1 MGQCTCPMCDSTE
14 RRSILQNSSKI
25 FIRFNN
31 FKIFRWRISLMRQL
45 NALPSCHIL
54 DPSLVISQATPSN
67 GWPLSPLSLQP
78 RHPALKL
85 NKGLRETKTESQFR
99 VPFWQTATSCVY
111 DNEES
116 NALCVHSL
124 CQGIESIRIPLLTLL
139 SSQRSNLW
147 LSMLLNVLSDKYHA
161 G

>member
-1 MGQCTCPMCDSTE
+1 MRTNWMRRVSQGSDFSMPGRFTWSPSTPILPSNMGQCTCPMCDSTE

-99 VPFWQTATSCVY
+99 VPFWQTATSCVMTMR
-111 DNEES
+111 NLMLS
-116 NALCVHSL
+116 ASTLCVK
-124 CQGIESIRIPLLTLL
+124 
-139 SSQRSNLW
+139 
-147 LSMLLNVLSDKYHA
+147 V
-161 G
+161 